1 MKQFWLHP
9 NRTIITAVILLTLF
23 TQPLSWASPLPI
35 MAAYQPTDTASS
47 GTADGASRENLLSWM
62 AQVQMPTLFGT
73 SEDTFQVDGQSFYRI
88 TVPQNAEE
96 LYPET
101 FTIYPGQR
109 QDTVGTIKQQL
120 RDALGE
126 NRFISYSQL
135 RPEVADLLDEQFAVL
150 IETVYLF
157 CDIDREIYL
166 DDYTQFLLLQLPHL
180 SEDMRADIY
189 TIYKYLLIARG
200 LEGSIHRDGHAE
212 GLYYYAQTDPDW
224 ASEPFPNAN
233 STAEQND
240 TIQDRSCGVMAFNMV
255 AATYLHHEI
264 DPLALA
270 NFVVENGYRVEAH
283 GVEDTFFY
291 AAAEYYGVPSPTIYY
306 AADGIDWDYII
317 SKISNDRTMVIVH
330 EYTGPFT
337 SRQHYMVLEGYE
349 IIDGVGYFLVADPYE
364 LRSRYSRWDQLL
376 DPNTGNDGLIYATPE
391 VIRDTCSAVSLFD
404 ADKTAWD
411 LSTRAQR
418 TESIWEV
425 TP

>member
-1 MKQFWLHP
+1 MNKNILDRICIRSFS
-9 NRTIITAVILLTLF
+9 AVLLFLCLIGLPQIL
-23 TQPLSWASPLPI
+23 A
-35 MAAYQPTDTASS
+35 TDQSTNISTS
-47 GTADGASRENLLSWM
+47 EVSNQTMLSWM
-62 AQVQMPTLFGT
+62 TQVNLPRLFGE
-73 SEDTFQVDGQSFYRI
+73 SSNTFQVEDQTFYRL
-88 TVPQNAEE
+88 TVPYAAEE
-96 LYPET
+96 LYPVS
-101 FTIYPGQR
+101 FTVYPGQW
-109 QDTVGTIKQQL
+109 QNVVGTVKHQL
-120 RDALGE
+120 RNELGE

-135 RPEVADLLDEQFAVL
+135 RPEVETLLDDQLAAL

-157 CDIDREIYL
+157 YGLDREVCL
-166 DDYTQFLLLQLPHL
+166 DDFTQYLLERLPHL
-180 SEDMRADIY
+180 SEAMQEDIY
-189 TIYKYLLIARG
+189 TVYKHLLITRG

-224 ASEPFPNAN
+224 ASEPFPNKN
-233 STAEQND
+233 SDTEWDD

-270 NFVVENGYRVEAH
+270 NYAVENGYRVEAH

-306 AADGIDWDYII
+306 ASDGIDWDYII
-317 SKISNDRTMVIVH
+317 SKITNDRAMVIVH

-337 SRQHYMVLEGYE
+337 SRQHYMVLQGYE
-349 IIDGVGYFLVADPYE
+349 VIDGVGYFLVADPYE

-411 LSTRAQR
+411 LSVHAQR
-418 TESIWEV
+418 AEAICEV